1 VLFVEHHPID
11 PHDTAYIKYVGMTR
25 HLLNGLVLIG
35 LVAGLLVFWP
45 HRHISVL
52 SVQAQDAPVS
62 TTTVATNNDP
72 AWKGMEAYF
81 AALAKNQVS
90 QASEIAP
97 QVMAHATNDWNALN
111 FFSWRIFADRNIKH
125 RDRTL
130 ALAAAQR
137 ALQLTQEKEP
147 AVLDTYARAL
157 FENGRHEDAIR
168 WQRRAVELCTVEAKR
183 IDMEANLNRYVRL
196 ARQSQKAP

>member
-1 VLFVEHHPID
+1 
-11 PHDTAYIKYVGMTR
+11 MTR

-35 LVAGLLVFWP
+35 LVGGLLVFWP

-52 SVQAQDAPVS
+52 SAQAQNAPVS
-62 TTTVATNNDP
+62 ATNVATNNPHAVTNNDP
-72 AWKGMEAYF
+72 AWKAMEDYF

-90 QASEIAP
+90 RASEIAP
-97 QVMAHATNDWNALN
+97 QVMAHSTNDWNALN

-125 RDRTL
+125 RDRSL

-147 AVLDTYARAL
+147 T
-157 FENGRHEDAIR
+157 
-168 WQRRAVELCTVEAKR
+168 
-183 IDMEANLNRYVRL
+183 
-196 ARQSQKAP
+196 

>member
-1 VLFVEHHPID
+1 
-11 PHDTAYIKYVGMTR
+11 MTR

-45 HRHISVL
+45 HQQISVL

-62 TTTVATNNDP
+62 TTKVATANVATNNDP
-72 AWKGMEAYF
+72 AWKAMEAYF

-97 QVMAHATNDWNALN
+97 QIMAHATNDWNALN

-125 RDRTL
+125 RDRSL

-183 IDMEANLNRYVRL
+183 IDMEANLNRYTRL